1 MSELARLFYARL
13 LELLRI
19 GPDTRTNYRA
29 LAVHFRPEWR
39 LSWRGGP
46 MHQALGELVRWCRDR
61 GLGLLPAI
69 VVRADTGI
77 PGDGFFE
84 VAFPGVRDQRERRR
98 LWRAEI
104 ERIRRSSKWGPACA
118 LGGTHRPV

>member
-1 MSELARLFYARL
+1 MSELAHLFYARL
-13 LELLRI
+13 LEI
-19 GPDTRTNYRA
+19 DPDARTNYRPLA
-29 LAVHFRPEWR
+29 LHFRPDRR
-39 LSWRGGP
+39 LSWRGGS
-46 MHQALGELVRWCRDR
+46 MHQALGEIVRWCRER

-84 VAFPGVRDQRERRR
+84 AAFPGLTDRRERRR

-104 ERIRRSSKWGPACA
+104 ERIRRSDYSPA
-118 LGGTHRPV
+118 P